1 MPPGQQPLSCGS
13 ISEHFTDKLVGN
25 DMDAK
30 LMWIWLAQACGQG
43 SRTAIHLLCAMGSPE
58 KIYKADRKALAK
70 QLGEKEFSLLNR
82 LSDKDLSDA
91 SSILR
96 RCQDAGVQILTP
108 DDPQYPRTLYQL
120 RDAPLVLYCVGKLP
134 DFESSC
140 CCAVVGTRT
149 MSDYGKRMAYDVGR
163 GIGAGGA
170 VLVSGLALGVDG
182 MSMAGALSA
191 GGVTVGVLGCGI
203 DIVYPP
209 EHKQLMQRVLQDGAV
224 ITEYP
229 PGTPPNGYHFPKR
242 NRIISGLCQAVTVV
256 EGDLKSGS
264 LITAR
269 HALYQGKDLYAV
281 PGMIGDAG
289 AAGPNSL
296 IKNGARAITSAA
308 DILKNYEFLYPHSIR
323 MAAIDAALAASHSPD
338 DATDVAVRMNVSAK
352 NGNKYYGDGLY
363 GGKKAKAPRQKRL
376 PAKKVVER
384 FNEGSPAP
392 KKNVIPSA
400 HVELDTLGETE
411 RKVYEAM
418 IPDVPVVADDI
429 PVAGI
434 GMGDLMAAVTMLELA
449 GVVECGAGGYYLRR
463 SAEEVPS
470 PDVGE
475 E

>member
-1 MPPGQQPLSCGS
+1 
-13 ISEHFTDKLVGN
+13 
-25 DMDAK
+25 MDAK

-43 SRTAIHLLCAMGSPE
+43 SRTAIRLLCAFGSPE

-70 QLGEKEFSLLNR
+70 KLGEKEFSLLNR
-82 LSDKDLSDA
+82 LSDKDLSD
-91 SSILR
+91 STYILR
-96 RCQDAGVQILTP
+96 RCQDMGVQILTP
-108 DDPQYPRTLYQL
+108 DDSRYPRTLYQL
-120 RDAPLVLYCVGKLP
+120 RDAPIVLYCVGTLP
-134 DFESSC
+134 DFESNC

-149 MSDYGKRMAYDVGR
+149 MSDYGKRMAYDIGR
-163 GIGAGGA
+163 GLGAGGA

-182 MSMAGALSA
+182 MAMAGALSA

-209 EHKQLMQRVLQDGAV
+209 EHKDLMQRVLKNGAV

-242 NRIISGLCQAVTVV
+242 NRIISGLCQAVCVV

-281 PGMIGDAG
+281 PGRIGEAG
-289 AAGPNSL
+289 AAGPNAL
-296 IKNGARAITSAA
+296 IKNGARAVTTPS
-308 DILKNYEFLYPHSIR
+308 DILKNYEFLYPHTIR
-323 MAAIDAALAASHSPD
+323 MAAIDAALAAPYSPD
-338 DATDVAVRMNVSAK
+338 DATDVAVRMNVSSK
-352 NGNKYYGDGLY
+352 EGNKYYGGGLY
-363 GGKKAKAPRQKRL
+363 GGKKPKAPAKKRI

-384 FNEGSPAP
+384 FAENDAKIQKNNTIPA
-392 KKNVIPSA
+392 A
-400 HVELDTLGETE
+400 HVELDSLGETE

-429 PVAGI
+429 PVKGI
-434 GMGDLMAAVTMLELA
+434 GVGELMAALTMLELA

-463 SAEEVPS
+463 SGEDALLSESDSREN
-470 PDVGE
+470 GE

>member
-1 MPPGQQPLSCGS
+1 
-13 ISEHFTDKLVGN
+13 
-25 DMDAK
+25 MDAK

-43 SRTAIHLLCAMGSPE
+43 SRTAIHLLCAYGSPE
-58 KIYKADRKALAK
+58 KIYRADRKSLAQK
-70 QLGEKEFSLLNR
+70 LGERELSLLNR
-82 LSDKDLSDA
+82 LANKDLSDA
-91 SSILR
+91 TSILR
-96 RCQDAGVQILTP
+96 RCKDTGVGILTP
-108 DDPQYPRTLYQL
+108 ADAQYPRTLYQL
-120 RDAPLVLYCVGKLP
+120 RDAPIVLYYVGKLP

-149 MSDYGKRMAYDVGR
+149 MSEYGKQISYDIGR
-163 GIGAGGA
+163 GLGAGGA

-209 EHKQLMQRVLQDGAV
+209 EHKDLMRRVLQDGAV

-242 NRIISGLCQAVTVV
+242 NRIISGLSQAVTVV

-281 PGMIGDAG
+281 PGNIGEAG

-296 IKNGARAITSAA
+296 IKNGAHAITGAA

-323 MAAIDAALAASHSPD
+323 MQAIDAALAGQYSPD
-338 DATDVAVRMNVSAK
+338 DATDVAVRMSVSAK
-352 NGNKYYGDGLY
+352 NGNKYYGSGLY
-363 GGKKAKAPRQKRL
+363 GGKKPKAPSKKRL

-384 FNEGSPAP
+384 FAENDPAVKE
-392 KKNVIPSA
+392 KKMIPSA
-400 HVELDTLGETE
+400 RVDLDSLGETE

-429 PVAGI
+429 PVSGI
-434 GMGDLMAAVTMLELA
+434 GMGDLMAALTMLELA
-449 GVVECGAGGYYLRR
+449 GAVECGAGGYYLRR
-463 SAEEVPS
+463 STDIPSADEE
-470 PDVGE
+470 E

>member
-1 MPPGQQPLSCGS
+1 
-13 ISEHFTDKLVGN
+13 
-25 DMDAK
+25 MDAK
-30 LMWIWLAQACGQG
+30 RMWIWLAQACGQG
-43 SRTAIHLLCAMGSPE
+43 SRAAIHLLCAYGSPE
-58 KIYKADRKALAK
+58 KIYRADRKSLAK
-70 QLGEKEFSLLNR
+70 RLGERELPLLNR
-82 LSDKDLSDA
+82 LANKDLSDA
-91 SSILR
+91 TLIMR
-96 RCQDAGVQILTP
+96 RCQDKGVNILTP

-120 RDAPLVLYCVGKLP
+120 RDAPIVLYYVGHLP
-134 DFESSC
+134 DFESFC

-149 MSDYGKRMAYDVGR
+149 MSEYGKRISYDIGR
-163 GIGAGGA
+163 GLGAGGA

-209 EHKQLMQRVLQDGAV
+209 EHKDLMLRVLKDGAV

-281 PGMIGDAG
+281 PGMIGEAG
-289 AAGPNSL
+289 AAGPNTL
-296 IKNGARAITSAA
+296 IKNGARAITSAT

-323 MAAIDAALAASHSPD
+323 MAAIDAALSGQYSPD
-338 DATDVAVRMNVSAK
+338 DVTDVATRMKVSSK
-352 NGNKYYGDGLY
+352 DSNKYYGGGLY
-363 GGKKAKAPRQKRL
+363 GGKKTKSPAKKRI
-376 PAKKVVER
+376 PAKKVAQR
-384 FNEGSPAP
+384 FAENDPRPEE
-392 KKNVIPSA
+392 KKMIPSTR
-400 HVELDTLGETE
+400 VDLDSLGETE

-418 IPDVPVVADDI
+418 TPDVPMVADDI
-429 PVAGI
+429 PVSGI
-434 GMGDLMAAVTMLELA
+434 GMGDLMAALTMLELA
-449 GVVECGAGGYYLRR
+449 GAVECGAGGYYLRR
-463 SAEEVPS
+463 ASEDFRTDEE
-470 PDVGE
+470 E